1 MSNKTL
7 QDSQAITFEDAIAQT
22 QALLE
27 QVENQ
32 TITNRDL
39 EQALTALVSS
49 ENGARGFFVT
59 YLPDER
65 SLADQPSPEVL
76 AALQS
81 SPAIVTELLV
91 KNLAMSTA
99 MGVYHRRNQDEG
111 NAQGSDRVQVR
122 TLGLMQRLS
131 LPDLRHKARALLTS
145 ACAGSGEYQAFL
157 DRWGYDPGQRQTIQQ
172 ILEQFLAA

>member
-7 QDSQAITFEDAIAQT
+7 QDSQAITFEAAIAQT

-27 QVENQ
+27 QVEHQ
-32 TITNRDL
+32 TIANRDL
-39 EQALTALVSS
+39 EQALTALMSS

-76 AALQS
+76 TALQS

-99 MGVYHRRNQDEG
+99 MGVYHRRHQDEA

-122 TLGLMQRLS
+122 TLSLMQRLS
-131 LPDLRHKARALLTS
+131 LPDLQHKAQALLTS
-145 ACAGSGEYQAFL
+145 ASTGSGEYQAFL
-157 DRWGYDPGQRQTIQQ
+157 NRWGYDAEQRQMIQQ
-172 ILEQFLAA
+172 SLEQFLAA